1 MRGKYPERDAK
12 TISKGEHEHERVKS
26 AEGIVNLEEAEVIS
40 NRVILRTK

>member
-12 TISKGEHEHERVKS
+12 TISKGEHERVKS